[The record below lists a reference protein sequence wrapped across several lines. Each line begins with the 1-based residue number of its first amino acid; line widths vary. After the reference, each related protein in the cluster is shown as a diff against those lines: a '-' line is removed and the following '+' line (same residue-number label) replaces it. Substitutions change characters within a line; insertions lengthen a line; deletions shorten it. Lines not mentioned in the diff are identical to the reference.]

1 LAAEGGAIVVVVVV
15 VVLGVVYPA
24 IGGEEVT
31 GGEIGWGRI

>member
-1 LAAEGGAIVVVVVV
+1 LVAAGGAIVVVVV

-31 GGEIGWGRI
+31 GGVIGWGRI